1 MDPYLTFGIL
11 FTPIIANPDT
21 STDVSSGDNLCEK
34 TEKWPSLSFMWPLTK
49 NFLLW
54 IEIHIHSF
62 FFIRRFDFEV
72 RLNLLK

>member
-21 STDVSSGDNLCEK
+21 STDVSSGDNLGEK

-49 NFLLW
+49 FFLLW
-54 IEIHIHSF
+54 IEIHIKPHN
-62 FFIRRFDFEV
+62 RY
-72 RLNLLK
+72 